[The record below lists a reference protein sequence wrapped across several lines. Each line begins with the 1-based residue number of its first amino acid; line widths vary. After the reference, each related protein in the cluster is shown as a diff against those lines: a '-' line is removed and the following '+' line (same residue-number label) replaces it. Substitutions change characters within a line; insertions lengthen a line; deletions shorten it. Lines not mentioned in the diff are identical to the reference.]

1 MLKSL
6 DNQKK
11 KLQNNKEGSL
21 AEIRKYRGLDRMK
34 TEGQKLAGAGRLHS
48 PQEGFYL
55 RVSG

>member
-11 KLQNNKEGSL
+11 LQNNKEASL
-21 AEIRKYRGLDRMK
+21 AEIRTRRGLDRMK
-34 TEGQKLAGAGRLHS
+34 TEGCSSAGTGRLHS

-55 RVSG
+55 RVSA

>member
-11 KLQNNKEGSL
+11 LQNNKEASL
-21 AEIRKYRGLDRMK
+21 AEIRTRRGLDRMK
-34 TEGQKLAGAGRLHS
+34 TEGCSSAGTGRLHS